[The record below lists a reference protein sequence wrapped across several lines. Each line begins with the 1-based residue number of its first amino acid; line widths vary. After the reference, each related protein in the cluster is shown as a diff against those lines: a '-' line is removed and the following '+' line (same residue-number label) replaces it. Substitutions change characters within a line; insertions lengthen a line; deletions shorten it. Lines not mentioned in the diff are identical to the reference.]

1 MRKRGFVQRVSEFM
15 EGKGFYAVL
24 FLCVAAIGISG
35 YYLFRSMSI
44 TVDQPADDLTAA
56 VDGSATVVVTPSPTL
71 EAVKPSVDPDPAPSP
86 AEPAEVAEPEPSPS
100 AVTTMEE
107 AEEAKAAPTLFV
119 WPLNGA
125 TVTAF
130 SPDALIRDETMGDW
144 RTHEGVDLSC
154 DLGTEVMATAEG
166 TVDSVRNDD
175 MLGTVIT
182 IKHGGDIT
190 SVYAN
195 LAEDVFVTAGDEVIA
210 GDVIGTVGA
219 TAVAES
225 GLEPHLHFAMYQNDE
240 PLNPADYMAQR
251 FG

>member
-1 MRKRGFVQRVSEFM
+1 MRKHGFLQRVSDFL

-24 FLCVAAIGISG
+24 LLCAAAIGVSG
-35 YYLFRSMSI
+35 YYLFHSMSI
-44 TVDQPADDLTAA
+44 TADPAEDGRTAP
-56 VDGSATVVVTPSPTL
+56 VDGSAAVVVTPSPSVRPVRPT
-71 EAVKPSVDPDPAPSP
+71 VSPDPSPAPAETVEPEEPAPS
-86 AEPAEVAEPEPSPS
+86 
-100 AVTTMEE
+100 AVPTMEE
-107 AEEAKAAPTLFV
+107 AEAAREAPALFV

-154 DLGTEVMATAEG
+154 DLGTQVMAAAEG
-166 TVDSVRNDD
+166 TVDSVRSDD
-175 MLGTVIT
+175 MLGTVVT

-195 LAEDVFVTAGDEVIA
+195 LSEEVLVTAGDEVIA
-210 GDVIGTVGA
+210 GDGIGTVGS
-219 TAVAES
+219 TAMAES
-225 GLEPHLHFAMYQNDE
+225 GLPPHLHFAMYRNGE
-240 PLNPADYMAQR
+240 PLDPAEWMAQR

>member
-1 MRKRGFVQRVSEFM
+1 MRKHGLVQRVSEFM

-35 YYLFRSMSI
+35 YYLFRSMSF

-71 EAVKPSVDPDPAPSP
+71 EAVKPTVDPDPTVAP
-86 AEPAEVAEPEPSPS
+86 AETAAAEPEPSPS

-130 SPDALIRDETMGDW
+130 SPNALIRDETMGDW

-166 TVDSVRNDD
+166 TVDSVRSDD
-175 MLGTVIT
+175 MLGTVVT

-195 LAEDVFVTAGDEVIA
+195 LAEDVLVTAGDEVIA
-210 GDVIGTVGA
+210 GDVIGAVGA

-225 GLEPHLHFAMYQNDE
+225 GLAPHLHFAMYQNGE
-240 PLNPADYMAQR
+240 PLDPADFMAQR